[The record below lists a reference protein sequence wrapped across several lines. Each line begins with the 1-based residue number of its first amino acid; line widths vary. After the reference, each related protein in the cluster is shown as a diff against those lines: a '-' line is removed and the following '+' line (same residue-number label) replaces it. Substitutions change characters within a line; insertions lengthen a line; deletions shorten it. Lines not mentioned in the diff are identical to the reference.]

1 MSITHL
7 PYKSVA
13 KDNISN
19 RQVIAQVKVVPK
31 QENKQILLKEPWF
44 IGTSSL
50 LIIIISLLIYGKW
63 KFNKMLKAIKYE
75 QYKVDNLHKRL
86 KLALETI
93 HQWEDNPDLV
103 HSRDC
108 NLDYLRMRMEEQTFH
123 YAIINQ
129 VKIKI
134 KKFISA
140 ALRISVSQDKTV
152 GIRNQNGCKIDEIFD
167 ITYETKIENKI
178 TERVLFRIQIKLE
191 KLPTQST
198 SETIRE
204 LIKCIEI
211 FLSPEGVDRDWQPA
225 IQSHLVSISWN
236 QQCKPTPL
244 ILLEQHNEGINVP
257 FRPQQQR
264 NKK

>member
-1 MSITHL
+1 MSISHL
-7 PYKSVA
+7 PYKYVV
-13 KDNISN
+13 KDNIST
-19 RQVIAQVKVVPK
+19 RQVIELAKVVPK
-31 QENKQILLKEPWF
+31 QENKQVLFKEPWF
-44 IGTSSL
+44 IGTGSL
-50 LIIIISLLIYGKW
+50 LMIMGILLIYGKW
-63 KFNKMLKAIKYE
+63 KFNKMLKEIKYE

-129 VKIKI
+129 VKIKT

-191 KLPTQST
+191 KLPKQST
-198 SETIRE
+198 SETIRQ

-257 FRPQQQR
+257 FRSQQQR
-264 NKK
+264 KKK